1 VLYRALRPLL
11 FRLDPERAHA
21 LTLGLLSAA
30 RRLNLHHLYGTH
42 AGSRPVQLMGL
53 TFPNR
58 VGLAAGLDKNAACVD
73 ALGALGFGFVE
84 VGTVTPRP
92 QAGNPR
98 PRIFRIP
105 RAEALVNAMGF
116 PNEGVEAA
124 CARLRKR
131 SFAGV
136 CGVNIGKNA
145 TTPLSDAAADYTHC
159 LRAVY
164 PLADYVAINISSPNT
179 PGLRQLQAE
188 EYLSPLLESLLDT
201 RERLAAQLGR
211 RVPLLVK
218 LSPDLTD
225 TDLEALAAVV
235 RALGID
241 GVIATN
247 TTVQR
252 PGLGDLPDA
261 ARPGG
266 LSGRPLHALATGVVR
281 RLRALLPEGLPIVG
295 VGGISSLDSAREMLE
310 AGADLIQIYTGLI
323 YRGPRLVRVLSR
335 L

>member
-1 VLYRALRPLL
+1 MYRALRPLL

-21 LTLGLLSAA
+21 LTLGLLDLA
-30 RRLNLHHLYGTH
+30 RRLQLLRPYGE
-42 AGSRPVQLMGL
+42 AGAAQSVRLMGL

-58 VGLAAGLDKNAACVD
+58 VGLAAGLDKNAACID

-98 PRIFRIP
+98 PRIFRIL
-105 RAEALVNAMGF
+105 EADAIVNAMGF
-116 PNEGVEAA
+116 PNEGVDAA
-124 CARLRKR
+124 CARLRAR
-131 SFAGV
+131 RFAGV

-145 TTPLSDAAADYTHC
+145 TTPLAEAAADYTHC

-164 PLADYVAINISSPNT
+164 PWADYVAINVSSPNT

-188 EYLSPLLESLLDT
+188 EHLTPLLETLLGA
-201 RERLAAQLGR
+201 RSQLAAQTGR

-225 TDLEALAAVV
+225 ADLEGLVAVV

-252 PGLGDLPDA
+252 PGLAAVPDA

-266 LSGRPLHALATGVVR
+266 LSGPPLHTLATSVVR
-281 RLRALLPEGLPIVG
+281 RLRARLPAGLPIIG
-295 VGGISSLDSAREMLE
+295 VGGICSLDSARGMLE

-323 YRGPRLVRVLSR
+323 YRGPGLVRMLAR

>member
-1 VLYRALRPLL
+1 MYRALRPLL
-11 FRLDPERAHA
+11 FRLDPERAHE
-21 LTLGLLSAA
+21 LTFAMLRAG
-30 RRLNLHHLYGTH
+30 RRLNLDRLYGRVP
-42 AGSRPVQLMGL
+42 AARPVRLMGL
-53 TFPNR
+53 EFGNR
-58 VGLAAGLDKNAACVD
+58 IGLAAGLDKNAACID

-92 QAGNPR
+92 QPGNPR

-105 RAEALVNAMGF
+105 RARAIVNAMGF
-116 PNEGVEAA
+116 PNEGVDAL
-124 CARLRKR
+124 CARLRER
-131 SFAGV
+131 RFTGV

-145 TTPLSDAAADYTHC
+145 TTPLGEAAADYAQC

-188 EYLSPLLESLLDT
+188 EHLTPLLESLLT
-201 RERLAAQLGR
+201 LRAQLAAQLGR

-218 LSPDLTD
+218 LSPDLAD
-225 TDLEALAAVV
+225 ADLGTVATVV
-235 RALGID
+235 RSLGID

-252 PGLGDLPDA
+252 PGVAGLPDVE
-261 ARPGG
+261 RPGG
-266 LSGRPLHALATGVVR
+266 LSGPPLHALATSVVR
-281 RLRALLPEGLPIVG
+281 RLRAQLPASIPIIG
-295 VGGISSLDSAREMLE
+295 VGGISSLESAREMLA

-323 YRGPRLVRVLSR
+323 YQGPRLVRALSR